1 MKVIVACPNKKY
13 IFAIQKSWLKEL
25 PKKYEYYLHFTS
37 RYGFPKL
44 NVTISIKIRARI
56 FQMDFFTIGTG
67 VVERGAKVLQFD
79 VCCKAIGQNFDCGC
93 DRYTFLHLDLLVIV
107 LTS

>member
-1 MKVIVACPNKKY
+1 MKVIVAYLNKKY

-25 PKKYEYYLHFTS
+25 PEKYEYYLHFTS

-67 VVERGAKVLQFD
+67 MVERGAKVLQFD